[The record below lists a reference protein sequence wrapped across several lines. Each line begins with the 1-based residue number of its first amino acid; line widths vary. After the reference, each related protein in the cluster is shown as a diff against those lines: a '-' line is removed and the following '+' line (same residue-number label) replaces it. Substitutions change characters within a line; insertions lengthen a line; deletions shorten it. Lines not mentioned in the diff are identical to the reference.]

1 MEETSE
7 ISEIVTKLKS
17 RDFRLIAIDGVDGS
31 GKSRLA
37 SKLANKLGYV
47 HINLDDYLEK
57 HRGGFLGHIKYEL
70 LKIKMENIKLPVII
84 EGVCLLA
91 VLRNLKKDPDLLI
104 YIKRMSDDGWWRDEA
119 ICEVSEDI
127 DEFVSKEEN
136 DLKKFCELEAKM
148 EGKKLD
154 PEECKIPE
162 LREEIIR
169 YHYEF
174 RPHKK
179 ANIVFNLLTAN
190 KANAADS

>member
-7 ISEIVTKLKS
+7 ISEIVRKLKS
-17 RDFRLIAIDGVDGS
+17 KHFRLIAIDGVDGS

-70 LKIKMENIKLPVII
+70 LKTKMENIEVPIII

-91 VLRNLKKDPDLLI
+91 VLKKLKKDPDLLI
-104 YIKRMSDDGWWRDEA
+104 YVKRMSDDGWWRDEG
-119 ICEVSEDI
+119 ICEVSKDI
-127 DEFVSKEEN
+127 HEFISKEIN
-136 DLKKFCELEAKM
+136 GLKKFSELEAKM
-148 EGKKLD
+148 EGKELD

-169 YHYEF
+169 YHHEF

-179 ANIVFNLLTAN
+179 ANIVFKVSTAN

>member
-7 ISEIVTKLKS
+7 TSEIATKLKS
-17 RDFRLIAIDGVDGS
+17 KDFRLIAIGGVDGS
-31 GKSRLA
+31 GKTILA
-37 SKLANKLGYV
+37 SKLANMLGYV

-70 LKIKMENIKLPVII
+70 LKTKIENIEVPIII

-91 VLRNLKKDPDLLI
+91 VLKNLKKDPDLLI
-104 YIKRMSDDGWWRDEA
+104 YIKSMSDYGRWRDEA
-119 ICEVSEDI
+119 ICEVIEDI
-127 DEFVSKEEN
+127 DEFISKEEN
-136 DLKKFCELEAKM
+136 DLIKFCELEAKM
-148 EGKKLD
+148 EGKELD
-154 PEECKIPE
+154 PDECKIPE

-169 YHYEF
+169 YHHEF

-179 ANIVFNLLTAN
+179 ANIVFNLSSAN